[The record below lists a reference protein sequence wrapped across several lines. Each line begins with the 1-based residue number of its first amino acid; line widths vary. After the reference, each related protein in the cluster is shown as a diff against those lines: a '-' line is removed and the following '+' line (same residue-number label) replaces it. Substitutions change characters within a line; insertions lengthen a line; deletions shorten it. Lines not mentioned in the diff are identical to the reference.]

1 MSIDRVQELEAQ
13 LADLEEQG
21 ASQNSA
27 QEKPSWALSI
37 EETNA
42 WRRERGLSPL
52 EPVTTLEHLRSS
64 SEQSTVTTTPIP
76 GPVSY
81 TDQELLETKDQG
93 PDCPGCDAIRARAAR
108 NLPNW
113 MELGFIS
120 AFGCLTPVEERIRK
134 LENQSM
140 YPPRNGP

>member
-64 SEQSTVTTTPIP
+64 SEQSTVTTTPTP

-81 TDQELLETKDQG
+81 TYQELYESREEGPIRPECGTRVPGQIRPWWYINFLKAIGCATVEGRLNELERGQ
-93 PDCPGCDAIRARAAR
+93 R
-108 NLPNW
+108 
-113 MELGFIS
+113 
-120 AFGCLTPVEERIRK
+120 
-134 LENQSM
+134 
-140 YPPRNGP
+140 